1 MAAVPITTRATPR
14 SARAAAASALRTPP
28 PACTGTL
35 TAAAMAPIRARLT
48 GSPVR
53 AASRSTVWIHG
64 APAATNDLSHRHG
77 VVAVDALA
85 IEVALRELHDLAAP
99 KIDRREELHQVA
111 TSAEA
116 RSTKACRTARPVRL
130 DFSGWNCVAH
140 TSPWATAATTG
151 PP

>member
-1 MAAVPITTRATPR
+1 M
-14 SARAAAASALRTPP
+14 
-28 PACTGTL
+28 
-35 TAAAMAPIRARLT
+35 
-48 GSPVR
+48 
-53 AASRSTVWIHG
+53 WIHG
-64 APAATNDLSHRHG
+64 APGRDERLSHRDG

-85 IEVALRELHDLAAP
+85 VEVALRELHDLAAA
-99 KIDRREELHQVA
+99 KVDGREELHQVA
-111 TSAEA
+111 TRAEA